1 MKRPA
6 ILCGLLLLAS
16 PALGQTSLP
25 GHRKLAPDSSG
36 PQTAIPAPRPG
47 GDADTPGG
55 SAKNGVIEPPATGT
69 GRSVMTPR
77 PGAGGSMPV
86 IPPPGTAANQPSV
99 QPK

>member
-1 MKRPA
+1 MARRACPA
-6 ILCGLLLLAS
+6 
-16 PALGQTSLP
+16 PAT
-25 GHRKLAPDSSG
+25 RVPDGSG

-55 SAKNGVIEPPATGT
+55 SAKNGVIQPPATGT
-69 GRSVMTPR
+69 GGSVMTPR
-77 PGAGGSMPV
+77 PGMARSMPV